1 MNLSDVK
8 FATELAQARSEAQIR
23 MRNEYVQEVM
33 EGIAFVDPDLTEEQL
48 HEQFDSLRNL
58 ISEAY
63 SKGAIDCLTIIMVSD
78 QELMEGGDHNE

>member
-1 MNLSDVK
+1 MKLSDVK
-8 FATELAQARSEAQIR
+8 FSIELAQARSEAQIR

-33 EGIAFVDPDLTEEQL
+33 EGIAFVDPELTEEQL
-48 HEQFDSLRNL
+48 KEQLDSLRNL

-78 QELMEGGDHNE
+78 QELMEGGDQDE

>member
-23 MRNEYVQEVM
+23 MRNEYIQEVM

-48 HEQFDSLRNL
+48 QEQFDSLRNL

-78 QELMEGGDHNE
+78 QELMKEGDQNV